1 MRRMTETGASFGGR
15 KQFQGPG
22 GTPGGAGEFL
32 LGLVLAAV
40 GIYLLF
46 DRVTVHTSFWNFGGR
61 SAFGVSL
68 IPLVIG
74 IAVLFFKGT
83 SILGWVL
90 TLGGLLFILV
100 GVIANMDIYF
110 ERTSLLST
118 LVMLG
123 LLAAGMGL
131 LARSFRPHR
140 APAGR
145 DAS

>member
-1 MRRMTETGASFGGR
+1 MTETGASFGGR
-15 KQFQGPG
+15 KRFEGPG
-22 GTPGGAGEFL
+22 GTPGGVGEFV
-32 LGLVLAAV
+32 LGLVLAAI

-83 SILGWVL
+83 SIIGWVL
-90 TLGGLLFILV
+90 TIGGLLFIVV
-100 GVIANMDIYF
+100 GVITNMDIYF
-110 ERTSLLST
+110 ERTSLWNT
-118 LVMLG
+118 LIMLG

-131 LARSFRPHR
+131 VARSFRAHR
-140 APAGR
+140 LPAGR

>member
-1 MRRMTETGASFGGR
+1 MTETGGSWGR
-15 KQFQGPG
+15 KRFEGPG
-22 GTPGGAGEFL
+22 GTPGGVGEFL
-32 LGLVLAAV
+32 IGLVLFGI

-61 SAFGVSL
+61 NAFGITL

-100 GVIANMDIYF
+100 GVITNMDIYF
-110 ERTSLLST
+110 ERTSLWNT
-118 LVMLG
+118 LTMLA
-123 LLAAGMGL
+123 LLGAGMGL
-131 LARSFRPHR
+131 VAKSFRPHR

>member
-1 MRRMTETGASFGGR
+1 MTETGGSFGGR
-15 KQFQGPG
+15 KQFEGPG
-22 GTPGGAGEFL
+22 GTPGGVGEFL
-32 LGLVLAAV
+32 IGLVLFGI

-46 DRVTVHTSFWNFGGR
+46 DRVTVHTSFWSFGGR
-61 SAFGVSL
+61 NAFGITL

-100 GVIANMDIYF
+100 GVITNMDIYF
-110 ERTSLLST
+110 ERTSLWNT
-118 LVMLG
+118 LIMLA
-123 LLAAGMGL
+123 LLGAGMGL
-131 LARSFRPHR
+131 VAKSFRPHR
-140 APAGR
+140 TQRSPAGR